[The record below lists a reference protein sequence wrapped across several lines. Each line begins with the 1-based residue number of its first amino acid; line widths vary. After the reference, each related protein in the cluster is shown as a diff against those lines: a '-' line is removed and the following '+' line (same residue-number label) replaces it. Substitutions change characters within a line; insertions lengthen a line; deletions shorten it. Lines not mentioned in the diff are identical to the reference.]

1 MGRVDIVQTR
11 ALLLGHFFSK
21 CKNHLENLL
30 QHHFLSPFCA
40 DSESD
45 LGPGNLHFYQGLREH
60 QRFSSVAHFLPG
72 VQPQRSDQCVVCFLR
87 SLSPRT
93 WEGIL
98 ACVLRH
104 QPSSLLR
111 GLWLTRAA
119 RSQRQRQGEVPFS
132 RPSPPLPE
140 QGPCVAKLPSVPH
153 YSAAASLCRAV
164 PTCCFREAELEE

>member
-1 MGRVDIVQTR
+1 M
-11 ALLLGHFFSK
+11 
-21 CKNHLENLL
+21 
-30 QHHFLSPFCA
+30 
-40 DSESD
+40 
-45 LGPGNLHFYQGLREH
+45 
-60 QRFSSVAHFLPG
+60 
-72 VQPQRSDQCVVCFLR
+72 VCFLR

-119 RSQRQRQGEVPFS
+119 RSQRQLQGEVPFS

-140 QGPCVAKLPSVPH
+140 QGPCVAELPSVPH

-164 PTCCFREAELEE
+164 PTRCFREAELEE

>member
-21 CKNHLENLL
+21 FKNHLENLL

-45 LGPGNLHFYQGLREH
+45 LGPGNLHFYEGLREH
-60 QRFSSVAHFLPG
+60 QRFSSVALTFYLVFSPRG
-72 VQPQRSDQCVVCFLR
+72 AASVWCFLR

-119 RSQRQRQGEVPFS
+119 RSQRQLQGEVLFS

-140 QGPCVAKLPSVPH
+140 QGPCVAELLSVPH

-164 PTCCFREAELEE
+164 PTRCFREAELEE